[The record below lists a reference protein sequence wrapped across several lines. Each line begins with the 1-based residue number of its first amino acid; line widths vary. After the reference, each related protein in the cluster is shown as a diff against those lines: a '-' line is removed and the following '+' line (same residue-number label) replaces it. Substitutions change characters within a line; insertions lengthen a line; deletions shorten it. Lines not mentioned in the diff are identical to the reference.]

1 MQTLMQVI
9 TAQVEFNLL
18 DAEAQYGIELDGLV
32 TEPSELSTGTAS
44 NDLYMVLGHSGGSL
58 EGRLEF
64 NADLFT
70 PVTAQRLVDDWQVWP
85 YTSWPKLGTSS
96 VKQFWLWGRPEN
108 LCKLLKHSMRTCIVD
123 TAQRLVNDRALWSV
137 MM

>member
-1 MQTLMQVI
+1 MENLNERKQRRAAWSVRKMTREAGQEHTRVKLMQTLKQVVI
-9 TAQVEFNLL
+9 AQVEFNLL

-70 PVTAQRLVDDWQVWP
+70 PATAQRLVDDWQVWP
-85 YTSWPKLGTSS
+85 FTSWP
-96 VKQFWLWGRPEN
+96 
-108 LCKLLKHSMRTCIVD
+108 
-123 TAQRLVNDRALWSV
+123 
-137 MM
+137 

>member
-85 YTSWPKLGTSS
+85 STSWPKLRSS
-96 VKQFWLWGRPEN
+96 FVKQFWLWGRFEKV
-108 LCKLLKHSMRTCIVD
+108 CKLLKHSMRTCIVV
-123 TAQRLVNDRALWSV
+123 TAQQLVNDRALWSV
-137 MM
+137 IM